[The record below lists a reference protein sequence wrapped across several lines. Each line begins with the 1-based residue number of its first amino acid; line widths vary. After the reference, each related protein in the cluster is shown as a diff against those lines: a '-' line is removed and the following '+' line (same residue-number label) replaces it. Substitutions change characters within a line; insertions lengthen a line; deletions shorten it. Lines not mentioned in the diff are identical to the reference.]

1 MDLKQAILNAPK
13 KLTSVILPEAGGAVV
28 FVKAMTGA
36 EYDVYLAKVQERGK
50 GVTGMRQLIVSSTVC
65 DEAGRLLFTDPAEL
79 NGVHTAVLERL
90 TNVAL
95 RVNGLTETAQEE
107 LEKKV

>member
-1 MDLKQAILNAPK
+1 
-13 KLTSVILPEAGGAVV
+13 
-28 FVKAMTGA
+28 
-36 EYDVYLAKVQERGK
+36 
-50 GVTGMRQLIVSSTVC
+50 LIVSYTVC